1 MIGPVAL
8 LLWLLTAGV
17 VLGALAGG
25 AFAAITRRP
34 AWIPW
39 IAGAAFVWLAA
50 YGALLI
56 GVSLAGEEQILEN
69 GEVESFCGVYLD
81 CHMGVEVAG
90 VRKAEVL
97 GSAATST
104 RGNFWVVTVR
114 VSNTARRVPLRIH
127 APVARVIDDAGRK
140 YGPSE
145 QGQRALAG
153 PGRPPTTL
161 DREVSAGG
169 SYSAEIVF
177 DLPMEVHDPRLVITS
192 DVWVDRAA
200 ELFLIGDVDSF
211 LHSPAVHRLVR
222 GDAPG

>member
-1 MIGPVAL
+1 MIGPSIAL
-8 LLWLLTAGV
+8 LLWLLTAGL

-56 GVSLAGEEQILEN
+56 GVSLAGEEQILEY

-90 VRKAEVL
+90 VRKAEAL
-97 GSAATST
+97 GSAALST

-127 APVARVIDDAGRK
+127 APVARVIDDTGRK
-140 YGPSE
+140 YGPSD

-153 PGRPPTTL
+153 P
-161 DREVSAGG
+161 AG
-169 SYSAEIVF
+169 
-177 DLPMEVHDPRLVITS
+177 PRWPWTVRS
-192 DVWVDRAA
+192 R
-200 ELFLIGDVDSF
+200 
-211 LHSPAVHRLVR
+211 PAVPIPRRSCSICLWRFTTR
-222 GDAPG
+222 GS